1 MLEKLFTRP
10 SSIPPKKEEELEAP
24 LTEEQ
29 REMADN
35 KLYHRDGNKKLFAR
49 ILQTCAVF
57 IYQGTIFYAQMV
69 LTDELIDCS

>member
-1 MLEKLFTRP
+1 
-10 SSIPPKKEEELEAP
+10 
-24 LTEEQ
+24 
-29 REMADN
+29 MADN